1 MLRGL
6 YTATAG
12 MMTQQRRHDT
22 VTQNIANINTTGYKQ
37 VESIARSFPEVMV
50 ALRSGDEGRDNRNVG
65 KLNTGVFAEESISM
79 MVQGDITETQSSDDL
94 ALISDIQVANP
105 QGGNVMFDASGKA
118 VLANGQTVYKPQAFF
133 NVENPEGGISYT
145 RDGDLNLAADGRLV
159 TSMNQ
164 NVLGQDGQPIILA
177 GSMDDYWVRENGTI
191 FNKVTGAASGR
202 IGVTIAEQPNGL
214 TRDGEG
220 LFTEKT
226 QGAGALRA
234 ATDADQFE
242 VKQGY
247 LERSTVDA
255 AQSMVDLTAALRA
268 YEANQKIVQFY
279 DKSLEKAVNE
289 VGRVN

>member
-12 MMTQQRRHDT
+12 MMTQQHRHDT
-22 VTQNIANINTTGYKQ
+22 VTQNIANLNTTGYKQ
-37 VESIARSFPEVMV
+37 VDSVARSFPEVMIG
-50 ALRSGDEGRDNRNVG
+50 LQNGDEGRDNRQVG

-94 ALISDIQVANP
+94 ALVSDIQVANP
-105 QGGNVMFDASGKA
+105 QGGSIAFDASGKF
-118 VLANGQTVYKPQAFF
+118 VGANGQVQYQPQAFF
-133 NVENPEGGISYT
+133 NVQNASGGVSYT
-145 RDGDLNLAADGRLV
+145 RDGDMHLTAEGRLV

-164 NVLGQDGQPIILA
+164 NILGQDGQPIVLT

-191 FNKVTGAASGR
+191 FNKATGAASGR
-202 IGVTIAEQPNGL
+202 IGITVAQQPNEL

-220 LFTEKT
+220 LFSEKT
-226 QGAGALRA
+226 QGAASLRA
-234 ATDADQFE
+234 ATNEDQIN

-268 YEANQKIVQFY
+268 YEANQKVVQFY

-289 VGRVN
+289 VGRVQ

>member
-12 MMTQQRRHDT
+12 MMTQQHRHDT
-22 VTQNIANINTTGYKQ
+22 VTQNIANLNTTGYKQ
-37 VESIARSFPEVMV
+37 VESVARSFPEVMV
-50 ALRSGDEGRDNRNVG
+50 ALQNGDQGRDNRQVG

-79 MVQGDITETQSSDDL
+79 MVQGDVTESNSSDDL
-94 ALISDIQVANP
+94 ALVSDIQVANP
-105 QGGNVMFDASGKA
+105 QGGNIAFDDSGKA
-118 VLANGQTVYKPQAFF
+118 IQANGQTIYKPQAFF
-133 NVENPEGGISYT
+133 NVENPAGGIGYT
-145 RDGDLNLAADGRLV
+145 RDGDMHLTSDGRLV

-164 NVLGQDGQPIILA
+164 NVLGQDGQPIVLA

-191 FNKVTGAASGR
+191 FNKATGAASGR
-202 IGVTIAEQPNGL
+202 IGITVAEQPNGL

-220 LFTEKT
+220 LFAEKT
-226 QGAGALRA
+226 QGAGSLRA
-234 ATDADQFE
+234 ATNEDAIE
-242 VKQGY
+242 VKQGF

-268 YEANQKIVQFY
+268 YEANQKVVQFY

-289 VGRVN
+289 VGRV

>member
-22 VTQNIANINTTGYKQ
+22 VTQNIANLNTTGYKQ
-37 VESIARSFPEVMV
+37 VESVARSFPEVMV
-50 ALRSGDEGRDNRNVG
+50 ALQNGDEGRDNRHVG
-65 KLNTGVFAEESISM
+65 KLNMGVFAEESISM
-79 MVQGDITETQSSDDL
+79 MVQGDVTETLASDDL
-94 ALISDIQVANP
+94 ALVSDIQVANP
-105 QGGNVMFDASGKA
+105 QGGNIVFDASGKA
-118 VLANGQTVYKPQAFF
+118 VQPNGQIVYKPQAFF
-133 NVENPEGGISYT
+133 NVQNPQGGVSYT
-145 RDGDLNLAADGRLV
+145 RDGDLHLGSDGSLL

-164 NVLGQDGQPIILA
+164 SVLGQDGQPIVLA

-191 FNKVTGAASGR
+191 FNKETGAASGR
-202 IGVTIAEQPNGL
+202 IGISVAEQPHGL

-220 LFTEKT
+220 MFTEKT
-226 QGAGALRA
+226 QGAASLRA
-234 ATDADQFE
+234 AADADRIN
-242 VKQGY
+242 VKQGH

-255 AQSMVDLTAALRA
+255 AQSMVDMTAALRA

-289 VGRVN
+289 VGRV

>member
-12 MMTQQRRHDT
+12 MMTQQHRHDT
-22 VTQNIANINTTGYKQ
+22 VTQNIANLNTTGYKQ
-37 VESIARSFPEVMV
+37 VESVARSFPEVMV
-50 ALRSGDEGRDNRNVG
+50 ALQNGDEGRDNRSVG

-79 MVQGDITETQSSDDL
+79 MVQGDVTETQSSDDL
-94 ALISDIQVANP
+94 ALTSDIQLANP
-105 QGGNVMFDASGKA
+105 QGGNFVFDASGKA
-118 VLANGQTVYKPQAFF
+118 VQANGDTVYKPQAFF
-133 NVENPEGGISYT
+133 NVQNPQGGVSYT
-145 RDGDLNLAADGRLV
+145 RDGDMHLGVDGRLL

-164 NVLGQDGQPIILA
+164 SVLGQDGQPIVLA
-177 GSMDDYWVRENGTI
+177 GTMDDYWVRENGTI
-191 FNKVTGAASGR
+191 FNKATGAAAGR
-202 IGVTIAEQPNGL
+202 IGITVAERPNEL

-226 QGAGALRA
+226 QGGASLRA
-234 ATDADQFE
+234 ATDADQFD

-255 AQSMVDLTAALRA
+255 AQSMVDMTAALRA
-268 YEANQKIVQFY
+268 YEANQKVVQFY

-289 VGRVN
+289 VGRV

>member
-22 VTQNIANINTTGYKQ
+22 VTQNIANLNTTGYKQ
-37 VESIARSFPEVMV
+37 VESTARSFPEVMV
-50 ALRSGDEGRDNRNVG
+50 ALQNGDAGRDNRQVG

-79 MVQGDITETQSSDDL
+79 MVQGDVTETLSSDDL
-94 ALISDIQVANP
+94 ALVSDIQVVNP
-105 QGGNVMFDASGKA
+105 QGGNVVFDASGKA
-118 VLANGQTVYKPQAFF
+118 IQANGDTIYKPQAFF
-133 NVENPEGGISYT
+133 NVENPQGGVSYT
-145 RDGDLNLAADGRLV
+145 RDGDLHLSSDGRLV
-159 TSMNQ
+159 TSMNR
-164 NVLGQDGQPIILA
+164 NVLGQDGQPIVLT

-191 FNKVTGAASGR
+191 FNKATGAASGR
-202 IGVTIAEQPNGL
+202 IGITVAEQANGL

-226 QGAGALRA
+226 QGAASLRA
-234 ATDADQFE
+234 ATDADQID
-242 VKQGY
+242 VKQGH

-255 AQSMVDLTAALRA
+255 AQSMVDMTAALRA
-268 YEANQKIVQFY
+268 YEANQKVVQFY

-289 VGRVN
+289 VGRV